1 MKVREIKKCEGTR
14 KILENPRNLGETYFI
29 SEILYLYIMYSDCG
43 TSFCVSLSLC
53 YRVLQIVR
61 EVSREE

>member
-1 MKVREIKKCEGTR
+1 MWGGGDEKNLRE
-14 KILENPRNLGETYFI
+14 PRNLCETYFI

-53 YRVLQIVR
+53 YRVLDQIAR